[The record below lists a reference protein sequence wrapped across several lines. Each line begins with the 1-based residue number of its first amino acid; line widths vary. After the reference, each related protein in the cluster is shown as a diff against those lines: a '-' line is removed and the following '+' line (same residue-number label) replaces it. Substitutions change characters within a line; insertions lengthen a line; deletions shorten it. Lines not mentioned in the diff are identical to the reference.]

1 MSYKTNWKNLGGAKR
16 TEEMP
21 AYNMSCQP
29 LRNGHAG
36 IHLGW
41 EMHIALGR
49 TLSQTR
55 NGDKEDGNRDNLEN

>member
-1 MSYKTNWKNLGGAKR
+1 VLPWITNVENLGGAASK
-16 TEEMP
+16 EGP
-21 AYNMSCQP
+21 LAHMSCQP

-41 EMHIALGR
+41 EMHIPLGR

-55 NGDKEDGNRDNLEN
+55 NGDKEDGDTDNL